1 MLDSPITQSSDAD
14 TQPQRAALDAPVL
27 PKISIVIPTYR
38 RPELVYRAVQ
48 SVLNQ
53 TFRDIEVI
61 VVIDGTEPET
71 RSHLLALADDRLR
84 VLESGQNQGSA
95 LTRNQGVT
103 AARAQWIA
111 FLDDDD
117 EWLPTKLERQFE
129 VLARSPYS
137 LPIISCRLIA
147 RMPEQDEHWPRRFP
161 DSSEPLGDYL
171 FIRNGLFQGEAV
183 IQTSTILTAK
193 SLLQQ
198 VPYLQ
203 DKACHD
209 DWDWLLRAIAVP
221 GVGIEFVPESL
232 SIWHL
237 GGDRTSLSRATGNQW
252 RKSWQ
257 WIRSQKDVVTPRA
270 YASFLL
276 TEVGTRAAHA
286 KAWQVFL
293 PLLWEM
299 IRCGKPTVKDLALYI
314 GMWIVPSSIRTRLRA
329 LLTRT
334 HR

>member
-1 MLDSPITQSSDAD
+1 MFDSQITQCSDTD
-14 TQPQRAALDAPVL
+14 TQIQRSALDDHLL

-38 RPELVYRAVQ
+38 RPELLYRAVQ
-48 SVLNQ
+48 SALNQ

-71 RSHLLALADDRLR
+71 RSHLLALADPRLR
-84 VLESGQNQGSA
+84 VLENGQNQGSTI
-95 LTRNQGVT
+95 TRNRGVT

-161 DSSEPLGDYL
+161 NPSERLGDYL

-198 VPYLQ
+198 VPYLP
-203 DKACHD
+203 DRACHD

-237 GGDRTSLSRATGNQW
+237 GGDRPSLSRATDSQW
-252 RKSWQ
+252 RKSRQ
-257 WIRSQKDVVTPRA
+257 WIRSQKDGVTPRA

-276 TEVGTRAAHA
+276 TEVATRAAYA
-286 KAWQVFL
+286 KAWHVFL

-299 IRCGKPTVKDLALYI
+299 IQCGKPTVKDLVLYI
-314 GMWIVPSSIRTRLRA
+314 GMWIFPSSIRTKLRV

-334 HR
+334 H